1 MTNPNQGPNHYP
13 SLPTNMYSGAQSQ
26 SPFGEQNPYTDPNGR
41 YQSTQPMGFTAPAA
55 RPSRNWVPIL
65 CILAVILAMLIG
77 SGVVWADKKSDEA
90 QQPPVALAP
99 PSTEVSEEPVTTTEE
114 TESDPTPTQDSSS
127 PAQNNSPRYQ
137 QRQQPRQQTHT
148 TTQRKDYP
156 AGLSAN
162 GWDGISGAQCNG
174 GEAVYAAKK
183 SAPQAHVVICDEGS
197 GLVYRGNWS
206 SGPAVGTASGSG
218 TSYTA
223 TFNDVSQ
230 LLINGSEFTIIPD
243 STSYDSSKLD
253 TGQFSTVWSAN

>member
-13 SLPTNMYSGAQSQ
+13 SLPTNMYSSTQSQ

-55 RPSRNWVPIL
+55 QPSRNWVPIL

-77 SGVVWADKKSDEA
+77 GGVVWADKKSDEA
-90 QQPPVALAP
+90 QQPPVAPAP
-99 PSTEVSEEPVTTTEE
+99 PSTEVTEEPATTTEE

-148 TTQRKDYP
+148 TTQRTDYP

-183 SAPQAHVVICDEGS
+183 SAPQAHIVICDESS

-230 LLINGSEFTIIPD
+230 LLINGGEFTIIPD
-243 STSYDSSKLD
+243 STSSDYSERD

>member
-13 SLPTNMYSGAQSQ
+13 SLPTNRYSSARSQ
-26 SPFGEQNPYTDPNGR
+26 SLFREQNPFTDPNGR
-41 YQSTQPMGFTAPAA
+41 YQSTQPRGFTAPAGQ
-55 RPSRNWVPIL
+55 PSRNWVPIL

-77 SGVVWADKKSDEA
+77 GGVVWADKKSDEA
-90 QQPPVALAP
+90 QQPPIAPAP
-99 PSTEVSEEPVTTTEE
+99 PSTEVTEEPVTTTEE
-114 TESDPTPTQDSSS
+114 NVSGPTPTHVSAS
-127 PAQNNSPRYQ
+127 PAQNNLPHYQ

-148 TTQRKDYP
+148 TTQRADYP

-162 GWDGISGAQCNG
+162 GWDGIPGAQCNG

-183 SAPQAHVVICDEGS
+183 SAPQAHIVICDEGT
-197 GLVYRGNWS
+197 GLVYRGSWS

-218 TSYTA
+218 TSFTA

-230 LLINGSEFTIIPD
+230 LLINGGEFTIVPD
-243 STSYDSSKLD
+243 STSSDYSERD

>member
-13 SLPTNMYSGAQSQ
+13 SLPPNMYSGAQSQ
-26 SPFGEQNPYTDPNGR
+26 SPFREQNPFTDPNGR
-41 YQSTQPMGFTAPAA
+41 YQSTQPMGITAPAA
-55 RPSRNWVPIL
+55 QPSRNWVPIL

-77 SGVVWADKKSDEA
+77 GGVVWADKKSDEA
-90 QQPPVALAP
+90 QLPPVAPAP
-99 PSTEVSEEPVTTTEE
+99 PSTEVTEEPVTNTEE
-114 TESDPTPTQDSSS
+114 TASAPTPTRVASS
-127 PAQNNSPRYQ
+127 PAQNNSPHYQ

-148 TTQRKDYP
+148 TTQHAAYP

-162 GWDGISGAQCNG
+162 GWDGIPGAQCNG

-183 SAPQAHVVICDEGS
+183 SAPQAHIVICDEGS
-197 GLVYRGNWS
+197 SLVYRGSWS

-218 TSYTA
+218 TSFTA

-230 LLINGSEFTIIPD
+230 LLINGGEFTIVPD
-243 STSYDSSKLD
+243 STSSNYSERD